1 MLKQTETQT
10 KHQLAAE
17 KMRLEQGL
25 ARLHRSIAGE
35 SETEPHEEDIV
46 AFERANTAAL
56 ADVLQRRL
64 HDIKTALEAFENGLY
79 GICERCGEA
88 INPERLAVKPDA
100 TFCVPC
106 QQSVKGRRKGR

>member
-1 MLKQTETQT
+1 MLKHPETQT
-10 KHQLAAE
+10 IQQLTEE
-17 KMRLEQGL
+17 KMRLEQDL
-25 ARLHRSIAGE
+25 ARLQRTTQ
-35 SETEPHEEDIV
+35 SEGDTEPHDEDVV

-64 HDIKTALEAFENGLY
+64 HDIQAAIQAFENGQY

-88 INPERLAVKPDA
+88 ISPERLAVKPDA

-106 QQSVKGRRKGR
+106 QQTIEVRRRGR